1 MQVVVTKPGSSSG
14 KYGLM
19 AYGDLQALLADGTL
33 AQAVGPVVPEPAVE
47 AEGQAVPAPGRGTE
61 PVQGTE
67 AAAQGQP
74 VQGQVG
80 TVPAAEP
87 ARPSKAEDFE
97 GMTEQETESALYGD
111 GSLSEEERESFVRNR
126 IASLEKELARLEK
139 NPPKM
144 GDDIEA
150 YKRDRAA
157 HEEKKA
163 RTRRKK
169 EYWER
174 VESLSRTRKNR
185 KRLEEEAREAVPETE
200 DSAEA
205 MERIYEEQREE
216 DGMFGE
222 GRPDKKETVARTEPF
237 VGRSLTEEEAG
248 ALIARMEAGAEA
260 APELELTPENWM
272 AEFGEDG
279 LVETP
284 IGEVKMGENQLAKMF
299 LKKRAKEF
307 GMVKPTLTD
316 PDVILEE
323 AIQAK
328 EGQTAERP
336 SSYLF
341 VKTFNR
347 GGKKKKFYASVT
359 VSKEGM
365 EVVISNHYMEKEA
378 LEKKMEEDGIIYVK
392 DSVLPIGSDRHL
404 AENPQEGSPDLLP
417 TRGNSE
423 SETKG
428 SADSGEKQVPLDD
441 SGNPVY
447 EQAPVEAT
455 WEDLLARSKGDEA
468 YAARMVESE
477 IGNKESDLKKAEREL
492 ERERKNPKGKSIG
505 EMLRR
510 KEAFESKAEEAR
522 RGLEYWRK
530 VAAWAEEK
538 RKAEEHARK
547 MNERNKR
554 SLEAKNNPSM
564 PFSKRNAALGEA
576 NTFRELFLRM
586 LATGEVQIKESA
598 LMELGMTK
606 SDVRGLMTPPPL
618 VSERHGKTLDN
629 LVQDMWDMVTD
640 GTVGPYMDAVD
651 IDAVRSV
658 IQESIGSVESRRD
671 AMEQAERLH
680 YMGMTEEEYRNQET
694 GEGMEEAAG
703 GPQETGEER
712 LAAPSEPDAETK
724 AWIEEMGLDYTG
736 EPPFH
741 RSGKEKTESPTA
753 EEAALRDALS
763 AKLREAGIEVVED
776 SEAGQRVLD
785 EVNGRHENR
794 KRKST
799 NDTALPEEESSF
811 KGTVIPFVDTA
822 NIRKNLESLA
832 SNYERTDNTSNKNV
846 ISELG
851 KAIGAEQ
858 KGSSSQ
864 YVTIEAKNGN
874 EVTIRLSEHNASVER
889 MDNAGK
895 DNAISIVISR
905 KGNKGIQGTG
915 EARIVEYYY
924 SDKKL
929 RQAGGKVVAAIAR
942 SLQQTLYSGEYK
954 DTTGLADVDVVNADR
969 IREMRVYHGSGADF
983 EAFDHSHMGEG
994 EGAQAYGWGSYV
1006 TEVEG
1011 IGRTYA
1017 EASAGEGYVYKGG
1030 DSHKEL
1036 AAEIITTAHLNGETP
1051 GQVINSLKEF
1061 AREDNDTER
1070 LSELEG
1076 IKESDFERP
1085 VRHLYTV
1092 EIPDDT
1098 GKNYLAWD
1106 KELSEEE
1113 TRWIVEALSEVEDPD
1128 FNYDYFTDKLE
1139 QYQEQY
1145 NLTGEGLYKL
1155 LTRFGFNRN
1164 DRKAS
1169 EALSRMGYTGISYPA
1184 QYLSG
1189 GRSDGARNYVIFK
1202 ESDLK
1207 ITDHVR
1213 FFRTPGGE
1221 AYGYTVDGKIY
1232 LDPRIATSE
1241 TPVHEYAHLWAE
1253 ALRKAN
1259 PEEWR
1264 NIVGLM
1270 KDSPVWEE
1278 VKERYPELGTE
1289 DEIADEV
1296 LATYSGRRGA
1306 ERLREARR
1314 KHPGKD
1320 FGEALGAIE
1329 AMNRVREALQRFWSA
1344 VADFLHI
1351 NYRNAE
1357 EVADRLMRDLLEG
1370 VNPMKEASD
1379 TDLFKGVT
1387 PEARAEM
1394 EAIRSKAK
1402 ADGTWMKAPN
1412 GNPTNLTERQWL
1424 QVRTKAFKKW
1434 FGDWERKTMKDYL
1447 LHGKPVSGLTGN
1459 EFQKDGVPLTEKVGK
1474 FYQDE
1479 YGGSVTRAGF
1489 GEVVLDKRGVKDSIS
1504 HGIGRVKSAAFA
1516 AVPSIITDGR
1526 IISTDEN
1533 WKGRNYD
1540 SYTFAAPV
1548 RIGTE
1553 TYVGVVVVTRG
1564 KGKNENRF
1572 YLHEVVLQKSL
1583 QDRSIKTDTEADSHH
1598 GDIANVL
1605 KNIVSAS
1612 DDVSKVVDGNGEPQV
1627 VYHGSPGKFY
1637 KFDTS
1642 KIGSSTGT
1650 ADGRGFYFTTNKD
1663 YVRGF
1668 ASAEGTLF
1676 EVFLNV
1682 RNPLSSD
1689 RKTITR
1695 AKLKQIIRKVDEA
1708 EYGREGEHYF
1718 LSNYGDYTRKGIE
1731 NVISDAA
1738 TSEYEYSD
1746 NDVELVNSLIGSSG
1760 DFDLIMDA
1768 VSDVTGKGSLIAP
1781 KKNGDIHYIVT
1792 SPSHIKSATDNNGRF
1807 SAEEDDIRF
1816 RSTGESGSSTG
1827 REAKERAARQL
1838 GVRLH
1843 VEVVFEDASKLSG
1856 RKRGAKG
1863 WFDPQAWGK
1872 DGRRVIH
1879 VALDNHA
1886 DAADVERTIL
1896 HEAVGHLGLREVL
1909 GPDLFDPFLDEV
1921 WGMMPE
1927 EIRETMLR
1935 EAGKGRSGK
1944 GTRQLR
1950 RIAAE
1955 EWMAGMTEVGGDP
1968 TVWERIVSAV
1978 RGLLRKAGVRLRLS
1992 EWDIKA
1998 LLYES
2003 RMNLE
2008 RSRFEAEQEL
2018 MESRQRL
2025 YRDAAELDREV
2036 REEEAGLEAEESG
2049 EAVNRRFNEE
2059 LSDWEKGRMPTN
2071 DRFHLGYPQG
2081 VLRQFLPDLP
2091 IVMNQSV
2098 MRKGVSKKHDVGTSA
2113 LRNMPEMIANPILVF
2128 KKNAHSTGI
2137 LTEMKD
2143 RQGRNV
2149 FVAIEIDEKVKDGRN
2164 YIEVNEITS
2173 VHGRQSVNVVLP
2185 IVKNSTLQW
2194 VDKQKG
2200 LDWLSSVNPDDSQEI
2215 DNQTLSDATKV
2226 VENFENPKLGESD
2239 GLLYRRGDE
2248 GNLSLT
2254 RGQRRA
2260 MRRMTRDMRILTEDV
2275 DKKGWTREQN
2285 YRKAAVDFGRWMLDE
2300 DLPVKTFMDHLRRTG
2315 GKVDSGT
2322 DLYELKTT
2330 VPSKVK
2336 YRLDKYR
2343 RQIEEPLLRHAREML
2358 KRTGRSAYELDLYL
2372 MAKHAPERDRWMWSR
2387 ARARRIA
2394 EDLDSRLQDGMNIG
2408 TGLTDSELL
2417 EIAGRVAN
2425 GEADLEGDL
2434 ETAVREIESMVE
2446 EALRAKHGSA
2456 LSRRAER
2463 AKERG
2468 LEAPVD
2474 RSKTLTGTQLSD
2486 LVSEAV
2492 ERERGRMA
2500 KDTAEDMDFSGM
2512 TGFREKVGQTP
2523 EEYVEEFERS
2533 VSEAGMPEGIRD
2545 LWSLVN
2551 EATEFSLRAR
2561 MESGLLLRKAYEAV
2575 KARGWKH
2582 YVPLRSWDEKNPES
2596 GDYLDIEYPSR
2607 AGSEGRVFENPKRAK
2622 GRKSLADSPLAY
2634 ISRDAESTLA
2644 LAEKN
2649 RYLQAVGRLAESNP
2663 RHTYIFGK
2671 RAVTGGVTGDGYDE
2685 KLSKTETGREE
2696 SSRLVRYKVDGE
2708 ERVVAFINPML
2719 AAAVRGDLQEKWNKT
2734 WTGKVFKAVRAA
2746 TRAMSSLNTALN
2758 PPFALMN
2765 LIRDLG
2771 FGFLSRTVEDGGWA
2785 GFRFLRE
2792 WIRWLPVAFHASRD
2806 ADWVYEGTTKDA
2818 RYVREWKENGGE
2830 TGWHTLHDLRG
2841 TRERLGKELRRGSL
2855 ERNSLG
2861 AARAV
2866 GEGLRFFSEVS
2877 ENSVRLAAFMDARRR
2892 GLDVQGAAY
2901 YAKEITT
2908 NFNRRSRLSNVF
2920 GPMYMF
2926 FNAQVQGVNR
2936 VWRLFRDHPKGFGG
2950 AALSMFVLGLLS
2962 SVAEALLSGEGD
2974 DDDYLERSPYIRYN
2988 NFVLGRWTIPLAHGF
3003 KMFFGLGASLGMYLM
3018 GQTDEEEMFAEML
3031 HIVGGELLS
3040 GPLNATDL
3048 LEYDRRGD
3056 EVNRSNDY
3064 FVNLVPSILTPVAEV
3079 GFNRDYMGN
3088 PINREPYTRRM
3099 EDYVPD
3105 VSRYMPGTNPLLVRL
3120 TEKWASFAGYDPDLD
3135 KEFFFDPDR
3144 GGKLSEW
3151 FDVSAS
3157 SLEHVLE
3164 GYFGGAG
3171 ATLNDLVKLGGKIAS
3186 GEPVDLSDIPVMNK
3200 LNRKVDPERAVLQD
3214 YYRVKEY
3221 VDAYVAE
3228 REKENKNLERPFLDD
3243 ESQEEAMRRF
3253 VRLASGEEVLPVE
3266 SFLVYRDVVEELMEA
3281 ERQLQSGEI
3290 SEEQVKAL
3298 RLEAMR
3304 HSRETEQKL
3313 LESRDESRALRKERF
3328 ETIRDKDLREWAE
3341 ALEALEKAHARP

>member
-1 MQVVVTKPGSSSG
+1 
-14 KYGLM
+14 
-19 AYGDLQALLADGTL
+19 
-33 AQAVGPVVPEPAVE
+33 
-47 AEGQAVPAPGRGTE
+47 
-61 PVQGTE
+61 
-67 AAAQGQP
+67 
-74 VQGQVG
+74 
-80 TVPAAEP
+80 
-87 ARPSKAEDFE
+87 
-97 GMTEQETESALYGD
+97 
-111 GSLSEEERESFVRNR
+111 
-126 IASLEKELARLEK
+126 
-139 NPPKM
+139 
-144 GDDIEA
+144 
-150 YKRDRAA
+150 
-157 HEEKKA
+157 
-163 RTRRKK
+163 
-169 EYWER
+169 
-174 VESLSRTRKNR
+174 
-185 KRLEEEAREAVPETE
+185 
-200 DSAEA
+200 
-205 MERIYEEQREE
+205 
-216 DGMFGE
+216 
-222 GRPDKKETVARTEPF
+222 
-237 VGRSLTEEEAG
+237 
-248 ALIARMEAGAEA
+248 
-260 APELELTPENWM
+260 
-272 AEFGEDG
+272 
-279 LVETP
+279 
-284 IGEVKMGENQLAKMF
+284 
-299 LKKRAKEF
+299 
-307 GMVKPTLTD
+307 
-316 PDVILEE
+316 
-323 AIQAK
+323 
-328 EGQTAERP
+328 
-336 SSYLF
+336 
-341 VKTFNR
+341 
-347 GGKKKKFYASVT
+347 
-359 VSKEGM
+359 
-365 EVVISNHYMEKEA
+365 
-378 LEKKMEEDGIIYVK
+378 
-392 DSVLPIGSDRHL
+392 
-404 AENPQEGSPDLLP
+404 
-417 TRGNSE
+417 
-423 SETKG
+423 
-428 SADSGEKQVPLDD
+428 
-441 SGNPVY
+441 
-447 EQAPVEAT
+447 
-455 WEDLLARSKGDEA
+455 
-468 YAARMVESE
+468 
-477 IGNKESDLKKAEREL
+477 
-492 ERERKNPKGKSIG
+492 
-505 EMLRR
+505 
-510 KEAFESKAEEAR
+510 
-522 RGLEYWRK
+522 
-530 VAAWAEEK
+530 
-538 RKAEEHARK
+538 
-547 MNERNKR
+547 
-554 SLEAKNNPSM
+554 
-564 PFSKRNAALGEA
+564 
-576 NTFRELFLRM
+576 
-586 LATGEVQIKESA
+586 
-598 LMELGMTK
+598 
-606 SDVRGLMTPPPL
+606 
-618 VSERHGKTLDN
+618 
-629 LVQDMWDMVTD
+629 
-640 GTVGPYMDAVD
+640 
-651 IDAVRSV
+651 
-658 IQESIGSVESRRD
+658 
-671 AMEQAERLH
+671 
-680 YMGMTEEEYRNQET
+680 
-694 GEGMEEAAG
+694 
-703 GPQETGEER
+703 
-712 LAAPSEPDAETK
+712 
-724 AWIEEMGLDYTG
+724 
-736 EPPFH
+736 
-741 RSGKEKTESPTA
+741 
-753 EEAALRDALS
+753 
-763 AKLREAGIEVVED
+763 
-776 SEAGQRVLD
+776 
-785 EVNGRHENR
+785 
-794 KRKST
+794 
-799 NDTALPEEESSF
+799 
-811 KGTVIPFVDTA
+811 
-822 NIRKNLESLA
+822 
-832 SNYERTDNTSNKNV
+832 
-846 ISELG
+846 
-851 KAIGAEQ
+851 
-858 KGSSSQ
+858 
-864 YVTIEAKNGN
+864 
-874 EVTIRLSEHNASVER
+874 

-924 SDKKL
+924 PDKKL
-929 RQAGGKVVAAIAR
+929 RQAGGKAVAAIAR

-1017 EASAGEGYVYKGG
+1017 ETISGRDYANRVNRLAQHVESRKEFIKTRKRDIKKNEDYEKYARAIRKNLRDNQKEYRAAEKAGDERDMDFYQSLINIAEQQLKPE
-1030 DSHKEL
+1030 SHKHLIDSFWEDINNAQEEIDKANAEMKEL
-1036 AAEIITTAHLNGETP
+1036 REK
-1051 GQVINSLKEF
+1051 LKGV
-1061 AREDNDTER
+1061 
-1070 LSELEG
+1070 EG
-1076 IKESDFERP
+1076 N
-1085 VRHLYTV
+1085 RHLYTV

-1113 TRWIVEALSEVEDPD
+1113 TRGIMEALSEVEDPD

-1357 EVADRLMRDLLEG
+1357 EVADRVMRDLLEG
-1370 VNPMKEASD
+1370 VNPMREASTPD
-1379 TDLFKGVT
+1379 FFRGVT
-1387 PEARAEM
+1387 PETRAEM

-1533 WKGRNYD
+1533 WKDRNYD

-1650 ADGRGFYFTTNKD
+1650 ADVRGFYFTTNKD
-1663 YVRGF
+1663 YARGF

-1760 DFDLIMDA
+1760 DFDLIMAA

-1792 SPSHIKSATDNNGRF
+1792 SPSHIKSATANDGRF

-1816 RSTGESGSSTG
+1816 RSSEEGGSSEG

-1872 DGRRVIH
+1872 DGRRVVH

-1921 WGMMPE
+1921 WGMIPE
-1927 EIRETMLR
+1927 DVRETMLR
-1935 EAGKGRSGK
+1935 EAGKGRSSQ
-1944 GTRQLR
+1944 GTRRLR

-1955 EWMAGMTEVGGDP
+1955 EWMAGMAEVGGDP

-1978 RGLLRKAGVRLRLS
+1978 RRLLRRAGVRLRLS
-1992 EWDIKA
+1992 EADIKA

-2025 YRDAAELDREV
+2025 YREAAELDREV
-2036 REEEAGLEAEESG
+2036 REEEAGLEAEESV

-2059 LSDWEKGRMPTN
+2059 LQKQIDGTLPKGHVY
-2071 DRFHLGYPQG
+2071 HLGNPG
-2081 VLRQFLPDLP
+2081 NILRSTGIPDLP
-2091 IVMNQSV
+2091 IELSST
-2098 MRKGVSKKHDVGTSA
+2098 RLSEKSKASHHPFEIGDVRDLPKA
-2113 LRNMPEMIANPILVF
+2113 LQNPVAVF
-2128 KKNAHSTGI
+2128 SYGDKSKAQNI
-2137 LTEMKD
+2137 IVE
-2143 RQGRNV
+2143 
-2149 FVAIEIDEKVKDGRN
+2149 IEKDGKHFVVGLFIRPN
-2164 YIEVNEITS
+2164 IGGEVLEINSIRGIYPKDNAEWLNWISQGKLLYADKEKIQAVISQQRKNLADVAYLDLDS
-2173 VHGRQSVNVVLP
+2173 V
-2185 IVKNSTLQW
+2185 
-2194 VDKQKG
+2194 
-2200 LDWLSSVNPDDSQEI
+2200 
-2215 DNQTLSDATKV
+2215 AKV

-2315 GKVDSGT
+2315 GTVDSGT

-2434 ETAVREIESMVE
+2434 ETAVREIERMVE
-2446 EALRAKHGSA
+2446 EALLAKHGRA

-2512 TGFREKVGQTP
+2512 TGFREKVGRTP

-2561 MESGLLLRKAYEAV
+2561 MESCLLSRKAYEAV

-2649 RYLQAVGRLAESNP
+2649 RYLQAVGRLAEANP

-2855 ERNSLG
+2855 ERNALG
-2861 AARAV
+2861 AARAI

-2950 AALSMFVLGLLS
+2950 AALSMGVLGLLS

-3056 EVNRSNDY
+3056 EVNGSTDY

-3088 PINREPYTRRM
+3088 PINREPFTRRL

-3105 VSRYMPGTNPLLVRL
+3105 VGRYMPGTNPLLVRL
-3120 TEKWASFAGYDPDLD
+3120 TEKWASFAGYNPDLD
-3135 KEFFFDPDR
+3135 KEFFFNPDR

-3221 VDAYVAE
+3221 VDTYVDE

-3281 ERQLQSGEI
+3281 ERQLQAGEI